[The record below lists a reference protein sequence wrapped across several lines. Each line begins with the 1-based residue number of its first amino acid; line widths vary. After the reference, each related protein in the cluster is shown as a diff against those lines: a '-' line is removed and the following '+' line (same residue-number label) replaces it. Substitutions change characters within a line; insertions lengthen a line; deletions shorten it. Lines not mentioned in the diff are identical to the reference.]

1 MSKYKVGFLVDS
13 RANSFSTNAEIVDL
27 VDDWNYTEEEAKKV
41 IKNEKLLNELFEE
54 WLWNTIDTSFSVLE
68 TEEEIEDWDSMC
80 N

>member
-13 RANSFSTNAEIVDL
+13 RANSFSTNAEVIDL
-27 VDDWNYTEEEAKKV
+27 IDDWKYTEEEAKEI
-41 IKNEKLLNELFEE
+41 IKNDVLLEKLFED
-54 WLWNTIDTSFSVLE
+54 WLSNTIETSYAVLE

>member
-13 RANSFSTNAEIVDL
+13 RANSFSTNAEVINL
-27 VDDWNYTEEEAKKV
+27 IEDWKYTEEEAKEI
-41 IKNEKLLNELFEE
+41 IKNDVLLEKLFED
-54 WLWNTIDTSFSVLE
+54 WLSNTIETSYAVLE

>member
-13 RANSFSTNAEIVDL
+13 RANSFSTNAEVIDL
-27 VDDWNYTEEEAKKV
+27 VDDWKYTEEEAKEI
-41 IKNEKLLNELFEE
+41 IKNDVLLEKLFED
-54 WLWNTIDTSFSVLE
+54 WLSNTIETSYAVLE

>member
-13 RANSFSTNAEIVDL
+13 RANTFSTNAEIVDL

-54 WLWNTIDTSFSVLE
+54 WLWNTIDTNFSVLE
-68 TEEEIEDWDSMC
+68 TEEDIEDWDSMC

>member
-13 RANSFSTNAEIVDL
+13 RANSFSTNAEVIDL
-27 VDDWNYTEEEAKKV
+27 VDDWKYTEEEAKEI
-41 IKNEKLLNELFEE
+41 IKNDVLLEKLFED
-54 WLWNTIDTSFSVLE
+54 WLANTIETSYAVLE

>member
-13 RANSFSTNAEIVDL
+13 RANSFSTNAEVIDL
-27 VDDWNYTEEEAKKV
+27 IDDWKYTEEEAKEI
-41 IKNEKLLNELFEE
+41 IKNDVLLEKLFED
-54 WLWNTIDTSFSVLE
+54 WLANTIETSYAVLE